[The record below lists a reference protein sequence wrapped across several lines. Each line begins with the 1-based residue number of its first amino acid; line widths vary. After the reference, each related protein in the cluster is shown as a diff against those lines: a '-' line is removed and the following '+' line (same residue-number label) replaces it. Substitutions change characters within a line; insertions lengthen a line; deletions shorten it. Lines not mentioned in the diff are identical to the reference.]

1 MTEAVAVEEAGKVEP
16 MVATA
21 ATQAYG
27 LAPGVE
33 ESAAAEMVAAAME
46 AEAKEEEA
54 MVVAAREGVAVEA
67 A

>member
-1 MTEAVAVEEAGKVEP
+1 MEEAGKVEP

-33 ESAAAEMVAAAME
+33 ESAAAEMVVAAME
-46 AEAKEEEA
+46 AEVTDMEV
-54 MVVAAREGVAVEA
+54 MVVAAGAVVAVEA